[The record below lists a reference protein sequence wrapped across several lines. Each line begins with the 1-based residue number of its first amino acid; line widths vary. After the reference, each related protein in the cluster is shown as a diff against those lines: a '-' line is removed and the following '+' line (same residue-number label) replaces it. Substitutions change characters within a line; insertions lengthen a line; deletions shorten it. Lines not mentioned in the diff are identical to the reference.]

1 MPQLGYL
8 SLSGF
13 LYILL
18 SIPLTLYRYLEH
30 CGLSARHF
38 GIIRNAGEVSGA
50 GFGIVSRVPLT
61 KVLMVEKVI
70 QKEENV
76 QPLRDSIIGFMKCHG
91 QDEDKF
97 LEELELIAQS
107 EGDLI
112 FPVLLNVFTQL
123 DFNRDEAKGI
133 WEGILKHRKEM
144 SASFKRQVNLLTAI
158 CDYFLTVKKSF
169 NYPKVVELNVFEE
182 ANHFS
187 KCDSL
192 TGLYNRGYFEES
204 LSGEISRSRRYNTE
218 FSILFLDLDDFKK
231 VNDTWGHLAGD
242 YVLKKVSNLITMEKR
257 EEDVVARYGGEE
269 LVIILPETNKV
280 NTIIKA
286 ERIRKKIQDM
296 PLVFDGK
303 EIKISVS
310 GGVATFPQDAS
321 EANKLI
327 QCADEALYRA
337 KAEGKNQVCLYS
349 SDKRQYVRIDFA
361 GKVKVQPLGNWVGQT
376 QLFATGKDLSLSG
389 ILFESQN
396 PLEIGNKVQLE
407 VPIPG
412 PDNPIIL
419 VGTVMRVEV
428 FEDHYDIGVSF
439 VQLQGSDRKELSS
452 FLKITP

>member
-1 MPQLGYL
+1 M
-8 SLSGF
+8 
-13 LYILL
+13 
-18 SIPLTLYRYLEH
+18 RE
-30 CGLSARHF
+30 
-38 GIIRNAGEVSGA
+38 
-50 GFGIVSRVPLT
+50 
-61 KVLMVEKVI
+61 
-70 QKEENV
+70 
-76 QPLRDSIIGFMKCHG
+76 SIIEFMKNHG

-97 LEELELIAQS
+97 LEELEQIAKS

-123 DFNRDEAKGI
+123 DFSRDEAKGI

-144 SASFKRQVNLLTAI
+144 SESFKRQVNLLTAI
-158 CDYFLTVKKSF
+158 CDYFLTIKKSF

-218 FSILFLDLDDFKK
+218 FSIIFLDLDDFKK
-231 VNDTWGHLAGD
+231 VNDSCGHLAGD
-242 YVLKKVSNLITMEKR
+242 FVLKKVANLIKSEKR

-286 ERIRKKIQDM
+286 ERIRRKIQDM

-303 EIKISVS
+303 EIEISVS
-310 GGVATFPQDAS
+310 GGVATFPQDAP

-327 QCADEALYRA
+327 QCADQALYRA
-337 KAEGKNQVCLYS
+337 KSEGKNRICLFS
-349 SDKRQYVRIDFA
+349 SDKRQFIRIDF
-361 GKVKVQPLGNWVGQT
+361 GGEIKVQPLGKWVGQS
-376 QLFATGKDLSLSG
+376 QVFAKGKDLSLSG

-396 PLEIGNKVQLE
+396 PMEIGTKLQLE
-407 VPIPG
+407 VPLPG

-419 VGTVMRVEV
+419 VGIVVRVEV
-428 FEDHYDIGVSF
+428 FENHYDIGVSF
-439 VQLQGSDRKELSS
+439 VQLQGADRRELSS
-452 FLKITP
+452 FLKVVH